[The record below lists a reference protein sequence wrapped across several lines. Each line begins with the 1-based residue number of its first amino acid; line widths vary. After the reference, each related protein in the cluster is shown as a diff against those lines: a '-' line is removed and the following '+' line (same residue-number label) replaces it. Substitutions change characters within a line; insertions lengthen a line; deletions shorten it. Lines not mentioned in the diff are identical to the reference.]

1 MANAAGEGG
10 ERRGK
15 EGRTGE
21 AGDEIHAGRKKGRE
35 RSWKMRRGEA
45 EEEGDGLCVLPK
57 ERLPYL
63 GKLTAHSP
71 ED

>member
-15 EGRTGE
+15 EERTGE

-35 RSWKMRRGEA
+35 RSWKMRRGERK
-45 EEEGDGLCVLPK
+45 EESRGRGRRSVCSPQGEAALP
-57 ERLPYL
+57 
-63 GKLTAHSP
+63 G
-71 ED
+71 